1 MGSGAGGVLLP
12 CPWMRPETTPR
23 RVWAARLLAMSAD
36 FLQIG
41 LLPLFVEGWLSP
53 LNNGLDAL
61 VAIAMIVLVGWHW
74 AFLPA
79 FLTEL
84 VPFVGLVPSWTAAV
98 LIATRGAEAPPPS
111 SEALP
116 QAPPPEREAGRSR
129 PPSA

>member
-1 MGSGAGGVLLP
+1 
-12 CPWMRPETTPR
+12 MRPETTPR
-23 RVWAARLLAMSAD
+23 RVWAARLLAMTAD

-41 LLPLFVEGWLSP
+41 LFPFFFEGGLSP

-61 VAIAMIVLVGWHW
+61 VAIAMIALVGWHW

-84 VPFVGLVPSWTAAV
+84 VPVVGLVPSWTAAV
-98 LIATRGAEAPPPS
+98 LIATRGAEAPPPPG
-111 SEALP
+111 ALP
-116 QAPPPEREAGRSR
+116 PAPPPEREAGRPR